1 MLAKN
6 LASIFYVLLSLQLQ
20 RYLRC
25 MDHEILFWMKADQDY
40 LAGLALFERYTHNT
54 KIGRMLRIGGATV
67 KNRLTL
73 SYELSKIANHLAA
86 SEKITAFVKPSV
98 KLETPKEEQQL
109 PPEVPTIDRLRS
121 EQKMCYKMLDN
132 LHAVLPYRE
141 IQERKE
147 IAFRILDIDDQLKE
161 ITERIAHYETN
172 GVIPPAPVND
182 EPKKVSE
189 MSEAELIIRQNNVR
203 TYIARYKRLVAD
215 SKKLKTLPRNQE
227 LLDKFQLEL
236 DEITERLNK

>member
-1 MLAKN
+1 
-6 LASIFYVLLSLQLQ
+6 
-20 RYLRC
+20 

-40 LAGLALFERYTHNT
+40 LTGLALLERYTHNT

-73 SYELSKIANHLAA
+73 SYELSKIAKHLAVFDNA
-86 SEKITAFVKPSV
+86 SALVKPTV
-98 KLETPKEEQQL
+98 KLETPKPEQSI
-109 PPEVPTIDRLRS
+109 PPEVTTIDRLRS

-147 IAFRILDIDDQLKE
+147 IAFRILDNDDQLKE
-161 ITERIAHYETN
+161 ITKRIAHYEN
-172 GVIPPAPVND
+172 HGVIPPAPVTD

-189 MSEAELIIRQNNVR
+189 MGEAELIIRQNNVR
-203 TYIARYKRLVAD
+203 TYITRYKRLVAD

>member
-1 MLAKN
+1 
-6 LASIFYVLLSLQLQ
+6 
-20 RYLRC
+20 

-73 SYELSKIANHLAA
+73 SYELSKIAKHIAA
-86 SEKITAFVKPSV
+86 CEEITALVKPQAMPVTSNQ
-98 KLETPKEEQQL
+98 EQPM
-109 PPEVPTIDRLRS
+109 PPEVTTIDRLRS

-161 ITERIAHYETN
+161 INERIAHYETH
-172 GVIPPAPVND
+172 GMVPAEPVND

-189 MSEAELIIRQNNVR
+189 MSKAELIIRQNNVR

-227 LLDKFQLEL
+227 LLDKYQLEL

>member
-1 MLAKN
+1 MN
-6 LASIFYVLLSLQLQ
+6 
-20 RYLRC
+20 
-25 MDHEILFWMKADQDY
+25 HEILFWMKADQDY
-40 LAGLALFERYTHNT
+40 LSGLALIDRFGHNF
-54 KIGRMLRIGGATV
+54 KLSRMLRIGGATV

-73 SYELSKIANHLAA
+73 SYELSKIAKHLVA
-86 SEKITAFVKPSV
+86 SGKITALVKPQELPGTS
-98 KLETPKEEQQL
+98 KPEQPIPLEVT
-109 PPEVPTIDRLRS
+109 TIERLRS

-147 IAFRILDIDDQLKE
+147 IAFRILDIDDQLKGIIE
-161 ITERIAHYETN
+161 MIAHFEN
-172 GVIPPAPVND
+172 HGMIPPAPVND

>member
-1 MLAKN
+1 
-6 LASIFYVLLSLQLQ
+6 
-20 RYLRC
+20 

-73 SYELSKIANHLAA
+73 SYELSKIAKHLAA
-86 SEKITAFVKPSV
+86 FENASALVKPTV
-98 KLETPKEEQQL
+98 KQETPKAEQ
-109 PPEVPTIDRLRS
+109 PMHPEVTTIDRLRS

-132 LHAVLPYRE
+132 LHAILPYRE

-182 EPKKVSE
+182 DPKKVSE
-189 MSEAELIIRQNNVR
+189 MGEAELIIRQNNVR

-236 DEITERLNK
+236 EEITERLNK

>member
-1 MLAKN
+1 
-6 LASIFYVLLSLQLQ
+6 
-20 RYLRC
+20 
-25 MDHEILFWMKADQDY
+25 MKADQDY
-40 LAGLALFERYTHNT
+40 LAGLALFERYTQNT

-73 SYELSKIANHLAA
+73 SYELSKIAKHLEAFENA
-86 SEKITAFVKPSV
+86 SAFVNLPVKKEYSKPAQ
-98 KLETPKEEQQL
+98 PL
-109 PPEVPTIDRLRS
+109 PPEVTTIDKLRS

-161 ITERIAHYETN
+161 ITERIAHYQN
-172 GVIPPAPVND
+172 HGVIPPAPVND

-189 MSEAELIIRQNNVR
+189 MGETELIIRQNNVR

>member
-1 MLAKN
+1 MN
-6 LASIFYVLLSLQLQ
+6 
-20 RYLRC
+20 
-25 MDHEILFWMKADQDY
+25 HEILFWLKADQDY
-40 LAGLALFERYTHNT
+40 LTGLALFERYTHNT

-73 SYELSKIANHLAA
+73 SYELSKISKHLAA
-86 SEKITAFVKPSV
+86 SEKITALVTHQAMLVTSKP
-98 KLETPKEEQQL
+98 EQPI
-109 PPEVPTIDRLRS
+109 PPEVTTIDILRS

-161 ITERIAHYETN
+161 ITERIAHYATN
-172 GVIPPAPVND
+172 GVIPPPPVND

-189 MSEAELIIRQNNVR
+189 MGEAELIIRQNNVR